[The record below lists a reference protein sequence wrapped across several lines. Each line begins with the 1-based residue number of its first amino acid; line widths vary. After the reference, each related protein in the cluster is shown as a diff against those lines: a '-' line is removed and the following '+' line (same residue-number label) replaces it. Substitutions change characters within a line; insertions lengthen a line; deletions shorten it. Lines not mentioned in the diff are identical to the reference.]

1 VTLGLA
7 ARSASAYDASLVWLP
22 VAGAHGY
29 KIYVSQSGEPD
40 TTGMDVG
47 AQAPGADGLIRYPVP
62 GLPLDSTSYFW
73 VTSYNLNDVES
84 EFSND
89 LSLSASTVPPGS
101 GGTPT
106 PNNQPSTPTPTATAT
121 PNTLRALKL
130 TLSGYFYKRPTRHI
144 TFVARYQYAKGPIVV
159 TLIPPSNLSVTGM
172 FPATADVGTNMI
184 VWPSIQR
191 SYGKVRITFAVSDQ
205 VQSGSVFS
213 ASATLQN
220 SRGLVAT
227 SSAAV
232 SVSSAAAA
240 PNP

>member
-1 VTLGLA
+1 MTLGLA
-7 ARSASAYDASLVWLP
+7 TPSASAYDASLVWLP

-29 KIYVSQSGEPD
+29 KIYISQSGEPD
-40 TTGMDVG
+40 TAGMDVG
-47 AQAPGADGLIRYPVP
+47 AQAPGAYGLIRYSVSR
-62 GLPLDSTSYFW
+62 LPLDSTTYFW
-73 VTSYNLNDVES
+73 VTSYNVNNVES

-89 LSLSASTVPPGS
+89 LSLSASTVPPES

-121 PNTLRALKL
+121 PNTRRALKL
-130 TLSGYFYKRPTRHI
+130 ALSGYFYKRPTRHV
-144 TFVARYQYAKGPIVV
+144 TFVARYRYAKSPIVV
-159 TLIPPSNLSVTGM
+159 TLIPPPNLSVMGV
-172 FPATADVGTNMI
+172 FPPTANVGTNMI

-213 ASATLQN
+213 ASASLQD

-232 SVSSAAAA
+232 SVSSAAA
-240 PNP
+240 PKNP